1 LQAALPSIRT
11 PVLGIWGT
19 HDPVV
24 PPENAKVL
32 DQALPKTRSLLLD
45 GGHFL
50 WEDCAE
56 KYASAILE
64 WIRGGYKTV

>member
-1 LQAALPSIRT
+1 
-11 PVLGIWGT
+11 
-19 HDPVV
+19 V